1 MKGAKGMTLTNF
13 LSLSFLISFFVYVM
27 LGVYI
32 LILNTKN
39 ILNRLFFMV
48 TFSLSLWAFGF
59 SMCYLTMDYNTAVH
73 WRMFSAAGWTTMF
86 SFLLHFFIILTGT
99 KEILK
104 RRWIYILIYLPA
116 IIFLFVFSLYTDFA
130 SKLYNLGYTN
140 FGWITVQSQSIW
152 SHFYNVYY
160 MGCAFISLLLL
171 LNWWKNSKEQDNK
184 KQALMMI
191 TSFALSIILGTLTER
206 AVNMYTSM
214 KCPQLAPFL
223 ALIPMSAVFFATK
236 KYGLMVPKRT
246 FTAEPGKILNKENKG
261 RIHELMSTGF
271 FVGAMLNFI
280 AQVYFNNKEIKPVMY
295 FSVLLIAIGI
305 LLKIIRKIPIR
316 ESFRGLLFTITIC
329 LTVPLLSFQFISTG
343 STTIWATPFIYVMI
357 CVLFNRRQLMYALGV
372 SVLITQII
380 VWIKVPNVI
389 VKIDGADYIIRL
401 ALISLAICVSHYI
414 NQVYISRLVENED
427 QIKFQKMIS
436 NISADLIV
444 VNEANIDEKINS
456 FLKMNGEYFDVDRII
471 FFSLSKTFKTCEWH
485 KEGMHSSANCI
496 KNMVEQDS
504 KWWKKQMVNNDII
517 NISNVDMLPEDAQY
531 GKKILRD
538 LNAKSFI
545 AIPLKR
551 KGRVLGVLVYISA
564 NESLKFKYDHNKL
577 LKILTNILSDSLTKM
592 EAEKEIAF
600 MAYYDSLT
608 GIPNRTLF
616 KNRLEQEIALSKRDR
631 TLVGVIFIDLDSFKL
646 INDTIGHLG
655 GNEVLKEISNRVSAC
670 IRKHDCVARFGGDEF
685 LVQVNQVTKLEDII
699 KISDDILMSISK
711 PITINEQE
719 LFTTASMGIA
729 VYPHDGDDTETL
741 IKNADLAMYASKEH
755 GKHQYT
761 LCSEEIKEEVLK
773 KTKITN
779 HLYRAIEKNEFILY
793 YQPQVCTAT
802 KKIVG
807 VEALLRWKNHEFGMI
822 PPKVFIPLAE
832 QIGLIDSIGKWV
844 LENACRQNKE
854 WQNAG
859 VPPIRMS
866 VNLAAEQFQDKK
878 LIGFINGVL
887 NETGLDPKYL
897 ELEIT
902 ESTAV
907 DKDYYKYT
915 IQMLNEL
922 KALGVSIS
930 IDDFGTEYSSLG
942 RLKSLPIDQLK
953 IDMQFVQNIS
963 ESKKDEAIVKTII
976 QLAKNLELNVIAE
989 GVEKEEQYEFL
1000 KKEMCDEIQGYYFY
1014 KPMPVAELETILYN
1028 KENVKS
1034 LSR

>member
-1 MKGAKGMTLTNF
+1 MTLTNF
-13 LSLSFLISFFVYVM
+13 LSLSFLISFFVYVF

-32 LILNTKN
+32 LFLNTKN

-48 TFSLSLWAFGF
+48 TFSLALWAFGF
-59 SMCYLTMDYNTAVH
+59 SMCYLTQDYNTAVH
-73 WRMFSAAGWTTMF
+73 WRMFSAIGWTTLF
-86 SFLLHFFIILTGT
+86 SFLLHFLMVLTGG
-99 KEILK
+99 KKLIKK
-104 RRWIYILIYLPA
+104 RWVYILIYLPA
-116 IIFLFVFSLYTDFA
+116 VIFLFVFSLYNDFA
-130 SKLYNLGYTN
+130 ITLYNLSYTD
-140 FGWITVQSQSIW
+140 FGWITASEQSIW
-152 SHFYNVYY
+152 SDAYNVYY
-160 MGCAFISLLLL
+160 IGCSLISILLLM
-171 LNWWKNSKEQDNK
+171 NWWKNSKEQDNK

-191 TSFALSIILGTLTER
+191 TSFAAAILLGTLTER
-206 AVNMYTSM
+206 AVNIYTSI
-214 KCPQLAPFL
+214 KCPQLAPLL
-223 ALIPMSAVFFATK
+223 AVIPISAVFYATK

-246 FTAEPGKILNKENKG
+246 FTAEPGKILSKETKS
-261 RIHELMSTGF
+261 RIHEIMSIGF

-280 AQVYFNNKEIKPVMY
+280 AQVYFNHKEVKPVMN
-295 FSVLLIAIGI
+295 FSVLLLAIGI
-305 LLKIIRKIPIR
+305 LLKLIRKIPIR
-316 ESFRGLLFTITIC
+316 ESFKGLLFTITIA
-329 LTVPLLSFQFISTG
+329 LTVPILSFHFISTG
-343 STTIWATPFIYVMI
+343 STTIWATPFIYIMI
-357 CVLFNRRQLMYALGV
+357 CVLFNRRQLMYALGI

-380 VWIKVPNVI
+380 VWIKVPYVI
-389 VKIDGADYIIRL
+389 VRIDGADYIIRL
-401 ALISLAICVSHYI
+401 ALIGLAICVAYYI
-414 NQVYISRLVENED
+414 NRVYINRLEENED

-436 NISADLIV
+436 TISADLIG
-444 VNEANIDEKINS
+444 VNESNIDEKINS
-456 FLKMNGEYFDVDRII
+456 FLKMNGDYFGVDRMV
-471 FFSLSKTFKTCEWH
+471 FVSLSTNFKTCEWY
-485 KEGMHSSANCI
+485 KEGMKPTANFI
-496 KNMVEQDS
+496 KNIVPQNF
-504 KWWKKQMVNNDII
+504 KWWKRQLINNDIM
-517 NISNVDMLPEDAQY
+517 NISNIDMLPVEAQNE
-531 GKKILRD
+531 KKLLKD
-538 LNAKSFI
+538 LNAKSLI

-551 KGRVLGVLVYISA
+551 KGRALGFLIYISV
-564 NESLKFKYDHNKL
+564 NESINFKDAHNKL
-577 LKILTNILSDSLTKM
+577 IKILTNILSDSLTKM
-592 EAEKEIAF
+592 EAEKEITF

-616 KNRLEQEIALSKRDR
+616 KNRLEQEIALAKRDR

-646 INDTIGHLG
+646 INDTIGHIG
-655 GNEVLKEISNRVSAC
+655 GNEVLKEIANRVSAC

-711 PITINEQE
+711 PITINDQE
-719 LFTTASMGIA
+719 FFTTASMGIA
-729 VYPHDGDDTETL
+729 VYPCDGDDTETL
-741 IKNADLAMYASKEH
+741 IRNADLAMYASKEH

-779 HLYRAIEKNEFILY
+779 HLYKAIEKGEFILY

-802 KKIVG
+802 KKIIG

-832 QIGLIDSIGKWV
+832 QIGLIDTIGKWV
-844 LENACRQNKE
+844 LETACRQNKK

-859 VPPIRMS
+859 LSPIRMS

-878 LIGFINGVL
+878 LISFINRVL
-887 NETGLDPKYL
+887 NETGLDAKYL

-942 RLKSLPIDQLK
+942 RLKALPIDQLK
-953 IDMQFVQNIS
+953 IDMQFVQHIS

-1000 KKEMCDEIQGYYFY
+1000 KREMCDEIQGYYFY
-1014 KPMPVAELETILYN
+1014 KPMPVDELETILYN
-1028 KENVKS
+1028 QENIKS
-1034 LSR
+1034 LSI